1 MKTVLLLDDTE
12 DALVLQTAILESDG
26 FTVESASN
34 GKEGLEKLETFHPDI
49 IISDVL
55 MPEMDGFEF
64 CRAVKQNESLRDI
77 PVVFYSAQYTDQED
91 KALATEV
98 GAEGFIF
105 KPIEMEKFL
114 EIVNRILSQSREQ
127 KNPAIQP
134 QAAVPF
140 EQKHYEAQARMLDKK
155 LQELNEQHAKVRKG
169 LADLIKVVGTTIEK
183 RDPYTAGHQQRVSEL
198 AVLIARELGWDEMR
212 IEGLRLGGLVH
223 DIGKIAI
230 PTEILSK
237 PGKLSDVEYDLIK
250 IHPKEGYE
258 ILKEIDFP
266 WPIAEMIHQHHERLD
281 GSGYPQGLKDE
292 DILPEAK
299 ILAVADVV
307 EAIGSHRPYRAAR
320 GIDVAIDEIESKRG
334 IIYCPPVVDAC
345 IKILRENKNILNE
358 LITL

>member
-1 MKTVLLLDDTE
+1 MKSVLLLDDTE
-12 DALVLQTAILESDG
+12 DAIVLQTAILESDG

-34 GKEGLEKLETFHPDI
+34 GKEGLKKLETFRPDI

-64 CRAVKQNESLRDI
+64 CRAIKQTDSLRDI
-77 PVVFYSAQYTDQED
+77 PVVFYSAQYTDRED
-91 KALATEV
+91 KTLATEV

-105 KPIEMEKFL
+105 KPIDMEKFL
-114 EIVNRILSQSREQ
+114 EIINTILSQSRE
-127 KNPAIQP
+127 KTNRDLSPS
-134 QAAVPF
+134 AAVPF

-169 LADLIKVVGTTIEK
+169 LADLIKVVGSTIEK
-183 RDPYTAGHQQRVSEL
+183 RDPYTAGHQQRVSGL
-198 AVLIARELGWDEMR
+198 AVLIARELGWDETR

-237 PGKLSDVEYDLIK
+237 PGKLSALEYNLIK
-250 IHPKEGYE
+250 IHPEEGYE

-266 WPIAEMIHQHHERLD
+266 WPIAQMVHQHHERLD
-281 GSGYPQGLKDE
+281 GSGYPQGLHDE
-292 DILPEAK
+292 EILTEAK

-307 EAIGSHRPYRAAR
+307 EAIGSHRPYRAAL
-320 GIDVAIDEIESKRG
+320 GVDVAIDEIQSKRG
-334 IIYCPPVVDAC
+334 VIYCPPVVDAC
-345 IKILRENKNILNE
+345 IKILRENKNILDE
-358 LITL
+358 LLTA